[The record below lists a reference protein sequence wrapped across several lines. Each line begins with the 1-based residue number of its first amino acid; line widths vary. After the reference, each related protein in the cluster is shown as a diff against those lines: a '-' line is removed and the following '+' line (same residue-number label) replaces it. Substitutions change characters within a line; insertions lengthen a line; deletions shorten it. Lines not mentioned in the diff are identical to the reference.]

1 MTAEANARLFA
12 LVEEFLLAFERGD
25 QSLLDPRPIGDYCE
39 RMRARVLDLRHDF
52 IADNV
57 DALVE
62 NIVAHRGDGPIPTPQ
77 IH

>member
-1 MTAEANARLFA
+1 VRE
-12 LVEEFLLAFERGD
+12 
-25 QSLLDPRPIGDYCE
+25 YCE
-39 RMRARVLDLRHDF
+39 RMQARLIELRHDF

-62 NIVAHRGDGPIPTPQ
+62 NIVADRSGGPIMSPQ